1 MNLLKKLGVLMLSS
15 TMLVVSVFGLSSSN
29 SYAATSCI
37 KKLSLNTTYKYDI
50 DGDGDKD
57 TIKTYVSKGK
67 LLLKINK
74 CVKTLS
80 PQYNSY
86 LKSSYAVKLYD
97 FNKKDKSLDIV
108 YSYIPDD
115 VAETRILKFKNNTC
129 EVNKFYYDSEVYSY
143 NPSNGMVTFREYF
156 EGRYKDFT
164 KVLGSFTCYSK
175 VKVNGYKL
183 SNQYTANTTNT
194 VKQNKYIASKN
205 LTAYTSVSGTKKAF
219 TVKKNSYVNIYALYQ
234 NGNKKYI
241 KVKNS
246 AGKYGYIKI
255 GTNKI
260 FKDSSLLYFR

>member
-1 MNLLKKLGVLMLSS
+1 MHN
-15 TMLVVSVFGLSSSN
+15 
-29 SYAATSCI
+29 TSKNGI
-37 KKLSLNTTYKYDI
+37 VTFTEYDC
-50 DGDGDKD
+50 GR
-57 TIKTYVSKGK
+57 Y
-67 LLLKINK
+67 
-74 CVKTLS
+74 
-80 PQYNSY
+80 
-86 LKSSYAVKLYD
+86 
-97 FNKKDKSLDIV
+97 
-108 YSYIPDD
+108 
-115 VAETRILKFKNNTC
+115 
-129 EVNKFYYDSEVYSY
+129 NKFAKAI
-143 NPSNGMVTFREYF
+143 G
-156 EGRYKDFT
+156 DF
-164 KVLGSFTCYSK
+164 GCYSK

>member
-1 MNLLKKLGVLMLSS
+1 MNLFKKLGVLMLSS

-129 EVNKFYYDSEVYSY
+129 KVNKF
-143 NPSNGMVTFREYF
+143 
-156 EGRYKDFT
+156 
-164 KVLGSFTCYSK
+164 
-175 VKVNGYKL
+175 
-183 SNQYTANTTNT
+183 
-194 VKQNKYIASKN
+194 
-205 LTAYTSVSGTKKAF
+205 
-219 TVKKNSYVNIYALYQ
+219 
-234 NGNKKYI
+234 
-241 KVKNS
+241 
-246 AGKYGYIKI
+246 
-255 GTNKI
+255 
-260 FKDSSLLYFR
+260 

>member
-1 MNLLKKLGVLMLSS
+1 MNLFKKLGVLMLSS

-129 EVNKFYYDSEVYSY
+129 KVNKFYYDSEVYSY
-143 NPSNGMVTFREYF
+143 NSSNGMVTFREYF
-156 EGRYKDFT
+156 AGRYKDFT

-175 VKVNGYKL
+175 VKVNGYNL
-183 SNQYTANTTNT
+183 AEQYTANTTKT
-194 VKQNKYIASKN
+194 VKENKYIASKN
-205 LTAYTSVSGTKKAF
+205 LTAYTSVSGTKKA
-219 TVKKNSYVNIYALYQ
+219 IYCKEKQLC
-234 NGNKKYI
+234 
-241 KVKNS
+241 
-246 AGKYGYIKI
+246 
-255 GTNKI
+255 
-260 FKDSSLLYFR
+260 

>member
-1 MNLLKKLGVLMLSS
+1 MNLFKKLGVLMLSS

-129 EVNKFYYDSEVYSY
+129 KVNKFYYDSEVYSY
-143 NPSNGMVTFREYF
+143 NSSNGMVTFREYF
-156 EGRYKDFT
+156 AGRYKDFT

-175 VKVNGYKL
+175 VKVNEYNL
-183 SNQYTANTTNT
+183 AEQYTANTTKT
-194 VKQNKYIASKN
+194 VKENKYIASKN

-219 TVKKNSYVNIYALYQ
+219 TVKKNGYINIYALYQ
-234 NGNKKYI
+234 NGNKRYI

-260 FKDSSLLYFR
+260 FKNDSLLYFR